1 MHATAVR
8 RLTGNEHLG
17 FEFAT
22 EWPLYDLDAKT
33 RAVLTYAV
41 KLTDAPGAIEDADI
55 DALRTAG
62 WDEDG
67 IWQASALTSFFN
79 FTGRMEAAAGLPP
92 DEVPITS
99 RFKEAKPDGR
109 PTAISRRAD

>member
-8 RLTGNEHLG
+8 RLTGNEHLS

-22 EWPLYDLDAKT
+22 EWPLYELDEKT
-33 RAVLTYAV
+33 RALLGYANS
-41 KLTDAPGAIEDADI
+41 LTDAPSAIEDADI

-67 IWQASALTSFFN
+67 IWQATALAAFFN
-79 FTGRMEAAAGLPP
+79 FTGRLEAAAGLPP
-92 DEVPITS
+92 DEVPATS
-99 RFKEAKPDGR
+99 RLKEARPDVRGY
-109 PTAISRRAD
+109 P